1 MKTHYTLLELSQG
14 WRYVGDDWELDSDN
28 ITCRNK
34 LTSATTTFGADD
46 TCPWCIELGVER
58 TLPREAG
65 VPTPYPIEGG
75 RYVLTVCSPSFVN
88 DPRGTW
94 YFEDDDEEGDD
105 EVKPRI
111 MNTLDYDA
119 ITEFVETKLK
129 EYTFTS
135 TPDDPYGD
143 DVEFRNVTKHWLY
156 DADWDDYH

>member
-1 MKTHYTLLELSQG
+1 M
-14 WRYVGDDWELDSDN
+14 
-28 ITCRNK
+28 
-34 LTSATTTFGADD
+34 SATIGSWILTTQHAETSSRLRRQRSVLT
-46 TCPWCIELGVER
+46 TCAPGVLNGVER
-58 TLPREAG
+58 TLPRDVG
-65 VPTPYPIEGG
+65 IPTPYPIEGG

-88 DPRGTW
+88 DPRGKW
-94 YFEDDDEEGDD
+94 YFEDDDEA
-105 EVKPRI
+105 KPLI

-119 ITEFVETKLK
+119 IFEFVETKLK

>member
-1 MKTHYTLLELSQG
+1 MKTHYVLQKLFQG
-14 WRYVGDDWELDSDN
+14 QQYVGDDWELDPDN
-28 ITCRNK
+28 TTCRNK
-34 LTSATTTFGADD
+34 LTSATTMFGADD

-58 TLPREAG
+58 TLPRDVG
-65 VPTPYPIEGG
+65 IPTPYPIEGG
-75 RYVLTVCSPSFVN
+75 RYVLTVCSPSFVD
-88 DPRGTW
+88 DPRGMW
-94 YFEDDDEEGDD
+94 YFEDDDEA
-105 EVKPRI
+105 KPLI

-156 DADWDDYH
+156 DADWNDYH